1 LRRAF
6 YPVYLPQ
13 QIRSLRLPDPASI
26 TAEILAAAETLLG
39 IRYTDAE
46 RALMLDN
53 LPPQLE
59 RALRSRALGHPASLG
74 PATKFDPR
82 LPGFAMPKAAPFVFT
97 PPDIALPESDEDIA
111 FAPVTALAGWIKRQQ
126 LSSTRLTRIYLDR
139 IDKLNGRLL
148 CYATVTA
155 ESALAYAKELDDQ
168 IALGGWLGPL
178 HGIPYGLKDIIDTA
192 GVATAWGAEPYQN
205 RIPDQDAFVTKILR
219 QAGAVMLGKTTVGAL
234 AYGDLWYG
242 GRTRNPWNLDE
253 GSSGSSAGSA
263 CATAAGLAAFAIG
276 TETLG
281 SIVSPATRCGAVGLR
296 PTYGRVSRR
305 GAMPLCWSLDKI
317 GPICRSVEDT
327 GLVLD
332 ALNQPDPADPFQIFA
347 PFGPTPDARIA
358 GLRLGYF
365 PEDFASEET
374 TELERQAFETAKSLG
389 LALVKLTRPD
399 LPYESLMNILFAEAA
414 AAHEE
419 LTLSG
424 RDDLLTWQDAEA
436 WPNRFRKA
444 RFLSAVDHVQLDRL
458 RRLVMQAMDQ
468 NFRQADVIIGP
479 CFRMLGITNFT
490 GHPSLCMPVGLMASA
505 TREPVSLSG
514 NSGIQKLEGETRQV
528 PHAICLHAGLFN
540 EAALLAVGQAL
551 EAKFAFSA
559 RPALGV

>member
-1 LRRAF
+1 M
-6 YPVYLPQ
+6 
-13 QIRSLRLPDPASI
+13 PDPAI
-26 TAEILAAAETLLG
+26 TAETLAAAEMLLG
-39 IRYTDAE
+39 MTYTDAE
-46 RALMLDN
+46 RAMMLDN
-53 LPPQLE
+53 LAPQLE
-59 RALRSRALGHPASLG
+59 RALHSRALAHPSSLG
-74 PATKFDPR
+74 PATRFDPR
-82 LPGFAMPKAAPFVFT
+82 LPGFNMPPAAPFAFT
-97 PPDIALPESDEDIA
+97 PPEIALPDSDEDIA
-111 FAPVTALAGWIKRQQ
+111 FAPVAALSGWIKRQQ
-126 LSSTRLTRIYLDR
+126 LSSTRLTQIYLTR
-139 IDKLNGRLL
+139 IEKLNGKLF

-155 ESALAYAKELDDQ
+155 ESALAYAKELDDRL
-168 IALGGWLGPL
+168 ALGSWLGPL

-192 GVATAWGAEPYQN
+192 GVQTAWGAEPYQN
-205 RIPDQDAFVTKILR
+205 RIPEQDAFVTKILL

-281 SIVSPATRCGAVGLR
+281 SIISPATRCGAVGLR

-317 GPICRSVEDT
+317 GPLCRSVEDT
-327 GLVLD
+327 GLVLH
-332 ALNQPDPADPFQIFA
+332 ALNAPDPADPFQVFA
-347 PFGPTPDARIA
+347 PFSPTPHADIT

-365 PEDFASEET
+365 PEDFASEDT
-374 TELERQAFETAKSLG
+374 TDLERQAFETAKTLG
-389 LALVKLTRPD
+389 LELVELARPD
-399 LPYESLMNILFAEAA
+399 LPYDALMNILFAEAA

-419 LTLSG
+419 LTLSN

-468 NFRQADVIIGP
+468 SFRRADIVIGP

-490 GHPSLCMPVGLMASA
+490 GHPSLCLPAGLMPSA
-505 TREPVSLSG
+505 TREPVSLSR
-514 NSGIQKLEGETRQV
+514 NSGVQKLDGDMHQV
-528 PHAICLHAGLFN
+528 PHAICLFAGLFD
-540 EAALLAVGQAL
+540 EAPLLAVGQAL
-551 EAKFAFSA
+551 EAKLGVAV
-559 RPALGV
+559 RPAMPT